1 MCCKIKL
8 CLQQLQNTLSYP
20 VYWNI
25 YLNLFRVINS
35 ISTNLKGFKTYTVS
49 ALDTIKVEINN

>member
-8 CLQQLQNTLSYP
+8 CLQQLQNTLSYA

-35 ISTNLKGFKTYTVS
+35 ISTNLQGFKTYTGS
-49 ALDTIKVEINN
+49 ALDTNKVQINN